1 MKKNYRLSVCI
12 TCYNQI
18 EYIERAVESVRKQNM
33 DFPYEILIGDDG
45 SDDGSYEFIQKEYG
59 HLDNIRIFQQERDE
73 NVHEFP
79 NFRHARLIVRLMQ
92 EVQGEFFSIMD
103 GDDYYC
109 DPDSFQRKIE
119 ILRNAENQDCVLCMS
134 NFKYVYDD
142 GSEQIA
148 NQTPLLRKRDFQ
160 ASLFGEKGK
169 AADAYCHLST
179 AVIRS
184 SIIKYLEVEYTQDFA
199 DTAVLWWAMNYGMRY
214 YDDHVTYAYFKH
226 KGTIFSSIDQSTK
239 ALRFILSAD
248 VINLQWKNK
257 YRKYT
262 RKRWG
267 NTFLYLYKLRKQLP
281 QIIDYAIWFPCAK
294 RYKGWGYELL
304 NYTNAGIFARIRID
318 LKAKGFK
325 ILLVGPKVLV
335 YIKECILFIC
345 NRKIPFTEKV
355 HKICNRKGM

>member
-1 MKKNYRLSVCI
+1 MKYDYRLSVCI
-12 TCYNQI
+12 TCYNQR
-18 EYIERAVESVRKQNM
+18 EYIQRTIESVTSQNM

-262 RKRWG
+262 RKKWG
-267 NTFLYLYKLRKQLP
+267 NTFLYLYKQRKQLP
-281 QIIDYAIWFPCAK
+281 QIIDYGTWFPCAK
-294 RYKGWGYELL
+294 RYKGWAYELL
-304 NYTNAGIFARIRID
+304 NYEKAGFLTKKKTD
-318 LKAKGFK
+318 CKAVYFK
-325 ILLVGPKVLV
+325 IIIWGSKVV
-335 YIKECILFIC
+335 AYVKECILYLC
-345 NRKIPFTEKV
+345 NANISFADKIGKV
-355 HKICNRKGM
+355 VHRKGM